1 MHANTV
7 TQIYALLTENNFT
20 CNLLRATLQAQLE
33 SHIYPAFNATRRALR
48 QFLALSIGLKPLA
61 TSQFATNGAAV
72 SAQQSSDL
80 ADGLFGF
87 QEAVN
92 LVSFFS
98 AKVLVHLATWTCRFK
113 RP

>member
-1 MHANTV
+1 M
-7 TQIYALLTENNFT
+7 
-20 CNLLRATLQAQLE
+20 ATPE
-33 SHIYPAFNATRRALR
+33 F
-48 QFLALSIGLKPLA
+48 K
-61 TSQFATNGAAV
+61 FAANGAAV
-72 SAQQSSDL
+72 SAQQSGDL

-98 AKVLVHLATWTCRFK
+98 AKVLIHLANLTWRLK